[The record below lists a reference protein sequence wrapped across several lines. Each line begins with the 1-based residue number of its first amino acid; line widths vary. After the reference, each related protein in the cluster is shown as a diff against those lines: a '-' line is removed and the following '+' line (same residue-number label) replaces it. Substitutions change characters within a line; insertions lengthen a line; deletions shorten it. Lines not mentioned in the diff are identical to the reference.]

1 MSLPK
6 VANEPTFHT
15 RTTGAATDNGL
26 SDRSELSRSISALL
40 LSRLPPAYAPVT
52 DHRFGDGC
60 LQETERLVADPA
72 PGISA
77 LPHDDNLRY
86 FDVIIEGPGGSPF
99 ASQSLLPHPRVN
111 DDC

>member
-6 VANEPTFHT
+6 VANEPTFHS

-26 SDRSELSRSISALL
+26 SDRSELSRSISAFL

-52 DHRFGDGC
+52 DYRFWNGC

-77 LPHDDNLRY
+77 LPHEDNLRY

-99 ASQSLLPHPRVN
+99 ASQLLPLRLRMK
-111 DDC
+111 DDY